1 MFFSCF
7 PIILLGFSSTFS
19 AAEESIVP
27 VASPGHI
34 KKKYEVSSQ
43 ASPFY
48 IYKIFSN
55 GILGKQ
61 LVIIRVPQRKTTRG
75 ETSSNQDS

>member
-1 MFFSCF
+1 M
-7 PIILLGFSSTFS
+7 
-19 AAEESIVP
+19 P

-43 ASPFY
+43 ASAFY
-48 IYKIFSN
+48 IYKMFSN
-55 GILGKQ
+55 GMLGKQ
-61 LVIIRVPQRKTTRG
+61 FVIVHVPQRKTTRV